1 MTSPL
6 TRQELRI
13 MNVIWARQ
21 AASGREVCDVLSE
34 EKPVA
39 YTTVVTLMNILVA
52 KGHLERIGEGRQFK
66 YRAKVSQKRALAG
79 LVRDFVDRVFA
90 GSPHSL
96 MAHLV
101 DESRI
106 SAEEV
111 GELIRQSKAR
121 KATEARKS
129 PAGRKD
135 EEKS

>member
-1 MTSPL
+1 MNAPL

-13 MNVIWARQ
+13 MNVVWARD

-66 YRAKVSQKRALAG
+66 YRAKVSQKRALSG

-106 SAEEV
+106 SPDEV
-111 GELIRQSKAR
+111 RELVRQSKS
-121 KATEARKS
+121 RKS
-129 PAGRKD
+129 AENKKGPEGRKS